1 MSLAAKSAPPPVSG
15 VGSGEEEICS
25 SRAARLV
32 EVDSE
37 RRESSAWTRFWTR
50 SSKSLVRVLSV
61 CLRKAR
67 CFSGALTELVL
78 AGETNTSGLA
88 CRAFMRSWEKRTG
101 VSLEDIILVMK
112 GLGPLGSW
120 GYVKIPGKNML
131 VG

>member
-1 MSLAAKSAPPPVSG
+1 M
-15 VGSGEEEICS
+15 GSGEEICS
-25 SRAARLV
+25 SRAARLA

-37 RRESSAWTRFWTR
+37 RRESSAWTRFWIR

-67 CFSGALTELVL
+67 CFSGALTERVL

-101 VSLEDIILVMK
+101 VSLEEIILVWR
-112 GLGPLGSW
+112 GLGVLRSW
-120 GYVKIPGKNML
+120 AYGKIPGKNML